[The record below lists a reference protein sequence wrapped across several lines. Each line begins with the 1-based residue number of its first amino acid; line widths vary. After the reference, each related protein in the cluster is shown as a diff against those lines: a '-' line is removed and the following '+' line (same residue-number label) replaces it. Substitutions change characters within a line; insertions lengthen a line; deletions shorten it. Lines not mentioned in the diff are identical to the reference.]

1 VDKLLLGDFLNDYKA
16 RKNEKNA
23 FKNIC
28 RENGISYKKL
38 PDLLKSFG
46 YSYNMQ
52 IKEWIYEREGAQ
64 PLEIDIKEA
73 IPARNRSTADVQ
85 QQSSVEIAAAEDI
98 QQQKEYAQA
107 IANTHEINAA
117 DVQQQNKQILNDQ
130 LFDIVLLLQ
139 QINKKLPDKS
149 AAAQPVFDPALDDPE
164 AAPLALQLHRI
175 NQSTKARKTINI
187 SEDAAG
193 WLDSFSNTKGHKI
206 GDLVSLAVSQLQ
218 KRIDPA
224 YTKGEK

>member
-1 VDKLLLGDFLNDYKA
+1 LLLGDFLNDYNA
-16 RKNEKNA
+16 RKNEKQA

-46 YSYNMQ
+46 YVYNMQ
-52 IKEWIYEREGAQ
+52 MKEWIYEREGAQ
-64 PLEIDIKEA
+64 PLEIDILEA
-73 IPARNRSTADVQ
+73 IPARSRSAAEVQ
-85 QQSSVEIAAAEDI
+85 QESSVEIAAAEDM
-98 QQQKEYAQA
+98 QQHEYAQS
-107 IANTHEINAA
+107 IANTHEVDIAE
-117 DVQQQNKQILNDQ
+117 VQRQKQQLANDQ

-139 QINKKLPDKS
+139 QINKKLPDRS
-149 AAAQPVFDPALDDPE
+149 AAAQPIFDPSLDDPE

-175 NQSTKARKTINI
+175 NQSTKARKTINV
-187 SEDAAG
+187 SQSAAD

-218 KRIDPA
+218 KRIDPT
-224 YTKGEK
+224 YKKDD